1 MQRTLYLATKNLGKV
16 NAFNTAFQLPN
27 VQLQPCPPGLA
38 LPPEIHEDYAGNAMD
53 KAMTVA
59 TSTQCPAL
67 GDDSGLEILAW
78 DRHPGVQTAP
88 VVAAAG
94 GWPALIAQ
102 LANDAGFAA
111 NPRAEAVCVLAL
123 AFPPS
128 WNLAPLLVEE
138 RVAGRM
144 ILTPRGPYGFGF
156 DPYYIADGQA
166 QTLGENLTPSLT
178 ARGRAAQRIQQQ
190 LQSMLANNQQLSQ
203 QWG

>member
-1 MQRTLYLATKNLGKV
+1 
-16 NAFNTAFQLPN
+16 
-27 VQLQPCPPGLA
+27 
-38 LPPEIHEDYAGNAMD
+38 
-53 KAMTVA
+53 
-59 TSTQCPAL
+59 
-67 GDDSGLEILAW
+67 
-78 DRHPGVQTAP
+78 
-88 VVAAAG
+88 
-94 GWPALIAQ
+94 
-102 LANDAGFAA
+102 
-111 NPRAEAVCVLAL
+111 VCVLAL

-144 ILTPRGPYGFGF
+144 ILNPRGPYGFGF